1 MNKKHLITL
10 FILILATMSTSNA
23 IDYIPEMGMDPYYS
37 LNELTETNEEDFP
50 VAEDNIINLLKKRQA
65 ERALEKQER
74 AKIRAE
80 KKAEKKAL
88 KEQAKLEK
96 EQKKLLEQEN
106 LQVKDEKSSDKKR
119 KGAFW
124 WLEETEED
132 EEYLTEE
139 ERRKKL
145 EKELIKEEKE
155 KLKALEEA
163 NKVEDTRTFW
173 EKLGFSKKEEKK
185 QNKNEVEIEPTIELS
200 ADYMEYFPDRYE
212 VEAVG
217 NAKVDFK
224 AQGTVLTAN
233 KIVFNYDR
241 NVLKANQDV
250 VITSN
255 GSITEGDFVKID
267 LTRPNGWIE
276 NPITTAEDILV
287 KAKEGYIYSDKIEE
301 YDGVAKILKDDVIKV
316 GGKSF
321 ANYMMQ
327 SSLISSGKVN
337 LSEEAKG
344 LYKLKANKII
354 IDSKDEHEVITVK
367 NADLY
372 LKNRKLA
379 SIPSM
384 KIVTNKQHASAETNL
399 PEFGSQN
406 KLGMHIGP
414 AVLLNVPGGSTLKL
428 APILTYADD
437 DFGIGGIARFRNQY
451 NMTEVAYGTSK
462 ENFLI
467 RGQHKIA
474 PGLKLNYS
482 RYTNQSE
489 WFLGHR
495 MPKYSTQLSYSRMDK
510 NTDLGLRFEQMYSA
524 GVFVDRKP
532 KQDFGDAEG
541 RFSWMTRTT
550 KPVYTYLN
558 EEGNIGFRVSLVAQT
573 VARVYTTGDTLGL
586 LRVGPSLRTKVG
598 PWNQTVSFLQTGK
611 AGETPF
617 AFDRYRYGRSNLILR
632 ESIQITKYLALG
644 YLCSIAMNKDYPH
657 DKTFQ
662 ENRIFVSIGP
672 EYAKLAVGFDAKRK
686 NTMFMM
692 TMLVGTKDSDIEFKK
707 AEVINPQKLG
717 QEKKKNK
724 KKKKDYKKY
733 LKDKETL

>member
-1 MNKKHLITL
+1 MNKKHLISL
-10 FILILATMSTSNA
+10 FILLSLTSGVSRA

-50 VAEDNIINLLKKRQA
+50 VAQDNIINLLKKKFA
-65 ERALEKQER
+65 ERSIQKEEK
-74 AKIRAE
+74 AKI
-80 KKAEKKAL
+80 KAEKKAL
-88 KEQAKLEK
+88 KEQQKIEK
-96 EQKKLLEQEN
+96 EQQKLLEQNEISKK
-106 LQVKDEKSSDKKR
+106 QEQSTGDKKR

-124 WLEETEED
+124 WLEESEDD
-132 EEYLTEE
+132 EEFLTEE

-145 EKELIKEEKE
+145 EKELIKEERE
-155 KLKALEEA
+155 KQKALEEA
-163 NKVEDTRTFW
+163 NKVEDNITFW
-173 EKLGFSKKEEKK
+173 EKLGLFTKENKKEIKK
-185 QNKNEVEIEPTIELS
+185 EVEIEPSIELA

-217 NAKVDFK
+217 NAKVNFK
-224 AQGTVLTAN
+224 SQGTVLTAN

-276 NPITTAEDILV
+276 NPITSAEDILV
-287 KAKEGYIYSDKIEE
+287 KAKEGFIYSDKIEE
-301 YDGVAKILKDDVIKV
+301 YDGVAKILKDDVIKI

-327 SSLISSGKVN
+327 SSLIPNSKVS
-337 LSEEAKG
+337 LSENAKG
-344 LYKLKANKII
+344 VYKLKANKII

-379 SIPSM
+379 SIPTM
-384 KIVTNKQHASAETNL
+384 KIVTNKQHAGAETNL
-399 PEFGSQN
+399 PEIGSLN
-406 KLGMHIGP
+406 KLGMHFGP

-428 APILTYADD
+428 APIVTYDD

-462 ENFLI
+462 DNLLI
-467 RGQHKIA
+467 RGRHKIA
-474 PGLKLNYS
+474 PGLLLNYS

-495 MPKYSTQLSYSRMDK
+495 MPKYSTQLSYSRTDK
-510 NTDLGLRFEQMYSA
+510 NTDLGLRFEQLYSA
-524 GVFVDRKP
+524 GVFVDRRP
-532 KQDFGDAEG
+532 NQDFGDAEG
-541 RFSWMTRTT
+541 RFSWMTRTS
-550 KPVYTYLN
+550 KPIYTYLN
-558 EEGNIGFRVSLVAQT
+558 EEGNIGFRFSLVAQT

-586 LRVGPSLRTKVG
+586 FRFGPSLRTKVG
-598 PWNQTVSFLQTGK
+598 PWNQTVAFLQTGK

-617 AFDRYRYGRSNLILR
+617 EFDRYRYGRSNLILR

-644 YLCSIAMNKDYPH
+644 YLCSIAMNSDYPN

-662 ENRIFVSIGP
+662 ENRIFVSVGP
-672 EYAKLAVGFDAKRK
+672 EYAKLAVGFDARRK
-686 NTMFMM
+686 NTMFML
-692 TMLVGTKDSDIEFKK
+692 TMLVGTKDSDIEFNK

-717 QEKKKNK
+717 QDKKKNK

>member
-10 FILILATMSTSNA
+10 FILILVTTSTAKA

-50 VAEDNIINLLKKRQA
+50 VAEDNIINLLKKRQT
-65 ERALEKQER
+65 ERALEREER
-74 AKIRAE
+74 ARI
-80 KKAEKKAL
+80 KAEKKAL

-96 EQKKLLEQEN
+96 QQQELLENEGI
-106 LQVKDEKSSDKKR
+106 VKEEKASETKR

-124 WLEETEED
+124 WLEETEDD
-132 EEYLTEE
+132 EEFLTEE
-139 ERRKKL
+139 ERLKKL
-145 EKELIKEEKE
+145 EKELLKEEKE
-155 KLKALEEA
+155 KLKEFEKA
-163 NKVEDTRTFW
+163 NKVNDTRTFW
-173 EKLGFSKKEEKK
+173 EKLGLFIKDDKKEVKK
-185 QNKNEVEIEPTIELS
+185 EVEIDPSIELS
-200 ADYMEYFPDRYE
+200 ADYMEYFPDRFE

-217 NAKVDFK
+217 NAKVNFK

-241 NVLKANQDV
+241 NILKADQDV

-255 GSITEGDFVKID
+255 GSVTEGDFVKID
-267 LTRPNGWIE
+267 LTRPNGWVE

-301 YDGVAKILKDDVIKV
+301 YEGVAKILKDDVIKV

-321 ANYMMQ
+321 ASYMMQ
-327 SSLISSGKVN
+327 SSLIPSSKPN
-337 LSEEAKG
+337 LSESSKG

-399 PEFGSQN
+399 PEFGSLN
-406 KLGMHIGP
+406 KLGMHLGP
-414 AVLLNVPGGSTLKL
+414 AVVLNVPGGSTLKL

-437 DFGIGGIARFRNQY
+437 DFGVGGIARFRNQY

-462 ENFLI
+462 DNLLI
-467 RGQHKIA
+467 RGEHKIA

-495 MPKYSTQLSYSRMDK
+495 MPKYSTQLNYSRTDK

-524 GVFVDRKP
+524 GVFVDRRP
-532 KQDFGDAEG
+532 NQDFGDAEG

-550 KPVYTYLN
+550 KPIYTYLN
-558 EEGNIGFRVSLVAQT
+558 EEGNIGFRFSLVAQT

-586 LRVGPSLRTKVG
+586 FRFGPSLRTKVG

-617 AFDRYRYGRSNLILR
+617 EFDRYRYGRSNLILR

-644 YLCSIAMNKDYPH
+644 YLCSIAMNRDYPQ

-662 ENRIFVSIGP
+662 ENRIFVSVGP

-686 NTMFMM
+686 NTMLML

-717 QEKKKNK
+717 QDKKKNK

>member
-10 FILILATMSTSNA
+10 FILILVTTSTAKA

-50 VAEDNIINLLKKRQA
+50 VAEDNIINLLKKRQT
-65 ERALEKQER
+65 ERALEREER
-74 AKIRAE
+74 ARI
-80 KKAEKKAL
+80 KAEKKAL

-96 EQKKLLEQEN
+96 QQQELLENQGI
-106 LQVKDEKSSDKKR
+106 VKEEKASETKR

-124 WLEETEED
+124 WLEETEDDD
-132 EEYLTEE
+132 EFLTEE
-139 ERRKKL
+139 ERLKKL
-145 EKELIKEEKE
+145 EKELLKEEKE
-155 KLKALEEA
+155 KLKEFEKA
-163 NKVEDTRTFW
+163 NKVNDTRTFW
-173 EKLGFSKKEEKK
+173 EKLGLFIKNDKKEVKK
-185 QNKNEVEIEPTIELS
+185 EVEIDPSIELS
-200 ADYMEYFPDRYE
+200 ADYMEYFPDRFE

-217 NAKVDFK
+217 NAKVNFK

-241 NVLKANQDV
+241 NILKADQDV

-255 GSITEGDFVKID
+255 GSVTEGDFVKID
-267 LTRPNGWIE
+267 LTRPNGWVE

-301 YDGVAKILKDDVIKV
+301 YEGVAKILKDDVIKV

-321 ANYMMQ
+321 ASYMMQ
-327 SSLISSGKVN
+327 SSLIPSSKPN
-337 LSEEAKG
+337 LSESSKG

-399 PEFGSQN
+399 PEFGSLN
-406 KLGMHIGP
+406 KLGMHLGP
-414 AVLLNVPGGSTLKL
+414 AVVLNVPGGSTLKL

-437 DFGIGGIARFRNQY
+437 DFGVGGIARFRNQY

-462 ENFLI
+462 DNLLI
-467 RGQHKIA
+467 RGEHKIA

-495 MPKYSTQLSYSRMDK
+495 MPKYSTQLNYSRTDK

-524 GVFVDRKP
+524 GVFVDRRP
-532 KQDFGDAEG
+532 NQDFGDAEG

-550 KPVYTYLN
+550 KPIYTYLN
-558 EEGNIGFRVSLVAQT
+558 EEGNIGFRFSLVAQT

-586 LRVGPSLRTKVG
+586 FRFGPSLRTKVG

-617 AFDRYRYGRSNLILR
+617 EFDRYRYGRSNLILR

-644 YLCSIAMNKDYPH
+644 YLCSIAMNRDYPQ

-662 ENRIFVSIGP
+662 ENRIFVSVGP

-686 NTMFMM
+686 NTMLML

-717 QEKKKNK
+717 QDKKKNK

>member
-1 MNKKHLITL
+1 MNKRHLITL
-10 FILILATMSTSNA
+10 FILVSLTSGVSKA

-37 LNELTETNEEDFP
+37 LNELTEENEEDFP
-50 VAEDNIINLLKKRQA
+50 VAQDNIINLLKKKFA
-65 ERALEKQER
+65 ERAIQKEEK
-74 AKIRAE
+74 AKINAE
-80 KKAEKKAL
+80 KKAQKKAL
-88 KEQAKLEK
+88 KEQEKIEK
-96 EQKKLLEQEN
+96 EQLKLQQQKEDVE
-106 LQVKDEKSSDKKR
+106 EKSSGEKKR
-119 KGAFW
+119 RGAFW
-124 WLEETEED
+124 WLEESEDD
-132 EEYLTEE
+132 EEFLTEE

-145 EKELIKEEKE
+145 EKELIKEERE

-163 NKVEDTRTFW
+163 NKVNDNRTFW
-173 EKLGFSKKEEKK
+173 EKLGLFSKEVKQEKK
-185 QNKNEVEIEPTIELS
+185 KEVEIEPSIELS

-217 NAKVDFK
+217 NAKVNFK
-224 AQGTVLTAN
+224 SQGTVLTAN
-233 KIVFNYDR
+233 KITFNYDR

-276 NPITTAEDILV
+276 NPITSTEDILV
-287 KAKEGYIYSDKIEE
+287 NAKEAFIYSDKIEE
-301 YDGVAKILKDDVIKV
+301 YDGVAKILKDDVLKI

-327 SSLISSGKVN
+327 SSLMPSSKPN
-337 LSEEAKG
+337 LSDQSKG
-344 LYKLKANKII
+344 VYKLKANKII
-354 IDSKDEHEVITVK
+354 IDSKDEHEVVTIS

-406 KLGMHIGP
+406 KLGMHLGP
-414 AVLLNVPGGSTLKL
+414 AVVLNVPGGSTLKL
-428 APILTYADD
+428 APIVTYADD
-437 DFGIGGIARFRNQY
+437 DFGVGGIARFRNQY
-451 NMTEVAYGTSK
+451 NMTEFAYGTSK

-467 RGQHKIA
+467 RGKHKIA
-474 PGLKLNYS
+474 PGLKLTYS
-482 RYTNQSE
+482 RYTNQSD

-495 MPKYSTQLSYSRMDK
+495 MPKYSTQLSYSRTDK

-524 GVFVDRKP
+524 GVFVDRRP

-550 KPVYTYLN
+550 KPVYTFLN

-573 VARVYTTGDTLGL
+573 AARVYTTGDTLGIF
-586 LRVGPSLRTKVG
+586 RFGPSLRTKVG
-598 PWNQTVSFLQTGK
+598 PWNQTVSFLQTGI
-611 AGETPF
+611 AGESPF
-617 AFDRYRYGRSNLILR
+617 EFDRYRYGRSNLILR

-644 YLCSIAMNKDYPH
+644 YLCSIAMNKDNH
-657 DKTFQ
+657 NDKTFQ
-662 ENRIFVSIGP
+662 ENRIFVSVGP

-686 NTMFMM
+686 NTMFML

-717 QEKKKNK
+717 QDKKKNK